1 MFTKVVLILNNIN
14 MKKNLTIVVLALTLL
29 IVQACGSK
37 TETNSATANESE
49 MSVEKAKEDAARR
62 AERRAALEKTR
73 VAREEQRRVAL
84 EERVRT
90 SPFYTNADGKIVY
103 NKAEVNPSF
112 IGGEKALMKYLND
125 NIQFPQEAQD
135 KELEG
140 TVFVDFVV
148 AENGAVREVEVTEE
162 TNEEVDQSFRNE
174 AIRVVTS
181 MPNWT
186 PGRQRGKAVDVK
198 YSLPITFQMI

>member
-1 MFTKVVLILNNIN
+1 
-14 MKKNLTIVVLALTLL
+14 MKKNLTIIVLALTLL

-49 MSVEKAKEDAARR
+49 MSVENAKEDAARR

-73 VAREEQRRVAL
+73 VAREEQRRAAL

-103 NKAEVNPSF
+103 NKAEIDPSF
-112 IGGEKALMKYLND
+112 VGGKNALEKYLND
-125 NIQFPQEAQD
+125 NLQFPQEAKD
-135 KELEG
+135 NGLEG

-148 AENGAVREVEVTEE
+148 AENGAVTEVEVTEE